1 MKLVATFVL
10 DNRHWQDE
18 SLLEAMMRDAVVTF
32 NRKTH
37 ADADL
42 QSIRLFSDDAQLVL
56 KVNNNTVYVQQGCP
70 AR

>member
-18 SLLEAMMRDAVVTF
+18 SLLEAMMRDTIVTF

-37 ADADL
+37 AEADL
-42 QSIRLFSDDAQLVL
+42 QSVRLFGDDVQVLLVSTNA
-56 KVNNNTVYVQQGCP
+56 VNIQQGHP